1 MATNPQRRISDHY
14 HPEFASYWSKA
25 DQHRYEDQT
34 DTELRAIREELQ
46 KLRAQITLMLG
57 AIGLVVFLLPVVAP
71 FIRSLLNI
79 GP

>member
-1 MATNPQRRISDHY
+1 VAATPQRRVSDHY
-14 HPEFASYWSKA
+14 HPDAWTKT

-34 DTELRAIREELQ
+34 DSELKQIREELA
-46 KLRAQITLMLG
+46 KLRGQITLMLG
-57 AIGLVVFLLPVVAP
+57 AIGLVVFLLPVIAP

>member
-1 MATNPQRRISDHY
+1 VAAPPQRRISDHY
-14 HPEFASYWSKA
+14 HPDYWLRA

-34 DTELRAIREELQ
+34 DNELRQIRDELV
-46 KLRAQITLMLG
+46 KLRGQITLMLG
-57 AIGLVVFLLPVVAP
+57 AIGLVVFLLPIIAP

>member
-1 MATNPQRRISDHY
+1 MAATPQRRISDHF
-14 HPEFASYWSKA
+14 HPDMWSKA

-34 DTELRAIREELQ
+34 DSELRAIREELT
-46 KLRAQITLMLG
+46 KLRGQITLMLG